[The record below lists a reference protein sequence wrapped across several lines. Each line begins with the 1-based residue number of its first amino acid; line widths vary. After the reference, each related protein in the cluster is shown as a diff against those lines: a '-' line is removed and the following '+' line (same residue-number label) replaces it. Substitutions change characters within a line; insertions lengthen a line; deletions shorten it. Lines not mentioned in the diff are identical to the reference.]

1 MRWIFLLGLVVPAL
15 IVAGCTSL
23 SSPVTPA
30 PTASVVIL
38 TTPPT
43 LQTPAPVIAD
53 GQMQINVT
61 TWQSGNDVNIQYN
74 GGASAAYLT
83 SLTITINNQN
93 GQVVT
98 RTMDSPTPGDV
109 YTFPYIGTPD
119 ADNVDVIGVFTG
131 GVQQTVLLTNV

>member
-1 MRWIFLLGLVVPAL
+1 
-15 IVAGCTSL
+15 
-23 SSPVTPA
+23 
-30 PTASVVIL
+30 
-38 TTPPT
+38 
-43 LQTPAPVIAD
+43 
-53 GQMQINVT
+53 MQINVT

>member
-15 IVAGCTSL
+15 IVAGCTS
-23 SSPVTPA
+23 SSSGTPV